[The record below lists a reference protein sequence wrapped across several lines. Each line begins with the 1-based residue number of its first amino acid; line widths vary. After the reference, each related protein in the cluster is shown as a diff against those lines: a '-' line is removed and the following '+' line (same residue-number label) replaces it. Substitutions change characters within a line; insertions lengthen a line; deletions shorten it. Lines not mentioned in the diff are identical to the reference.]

1 MNYRAV
7 AGLLL
12 VVSLLPVAGC
22 DKATP
27 VAPSGTILTISA
39 NPSQVAL
46 NGRSTITVV
55 GRKPDGN
62 PLNPGTEIRL
72 TAERGTIDSIV
83 TTDSS
88 GTATAVFHADSR
100 SGAVKISAATGG
112 GDAKAD
118 TSIQVGQAT
127 DQKPTVLLSVNPST
141 IPINGSA
148 TVTVIGRNVDGS
160 PASGQRV
167 TLTSNLGTLSRT
179 SVPLD
184 ANGTGTAMLTASTQ
198 SGMATVTAV
207 LGSGDPVMV
216 MVTIRDRT
224 LVLQASPASIT
235 RPANDTDVVSISLVA
250 RVTDF
255 QGNPVSGVAVT
266 FQQQRGTIVPTGT
279 VNTGS
284 DGTAKATLQIR
295 RADLNASD
303 TSFQVT
309 ASIPSGSGDP
319 ISQTVTITVTSS

>member
-1 MNYRAV
+1 MNYRVV

-27 VAPSGTILTISA
+27 VAPSGTVLTISA
-39 NPSQVAL
+39 NPTQIAL
-46 NGRSTITVV
+46 NGTSTITVV

-72 TAERGTIDSIV
+72 TAERGTLPSIV
-83 TTDSS
+83 TVDSS

-100 SGAVKISAATGG
+100 AGAVKVSAATGG

-118 TSIQVGQAT
+118 TSVQVGQST
-127 DQKPTVLLSVNPST
+127 DQKPTVLVSVNPSV
-141 IPINGSA
+141 IPINGSS
-148 TVTVIGRNVDGS
+148 TITVIGRNVDGS
-160 PASGQRV
+160 PAAGQRV

-184 ANGTGTAMLTASTQ
+184 SNGTGTAMLTATAQ

-207 LGSGDPVMV
+207 LGSSDPVMA

-224 LVLQASPASIT
+224 LVL
-235 RPANDTDVVSISLVA
+235 
-250 RVTDF
+250 
-255 QGNPVSGVAVT
+255 
-266 FQQQRGTIVPTGT
+266 
-279 VNTGS
+279 
-284 DGTAKATLQIR
+284 
-295 RADLNASD
+295 
-303 TSFQVT
+303 
-309 ASIPSGSGDP
+309 
-319 ISQTVTITVTSS
+319 

>member
-1 MNYRAV
+1 MNYRVV
-7 AGLLL
+7 ACLLL

-27 VAPSGTILTISA
+27 VAPAGTVLTISA
-39 NPSQVAL
+39 NPTQIGL
-46 NGRSTITVV
+46 NGTSTITVV

-72 TAERGTIDSIV
+72 SADRGTIAAIL

-88 GTATAVFHADSR
+88 GTASTVYRADGRQGTA
-100 SGAVKISAATGG
+100 KITATTGG
-112 GDAKAD
+112 GDAKAEAD
-118 TSIQVGQAT
+118 IQVGQAS
-127 DQKPTVLLSVNPST
+127 DQKPTVLLSVNPNV
-141 IPINGSA
+141 IPINGTA
-148 TVTVIGRNVDGS
+148 TITVIGRNVDGS
-160 PASGQRV
+160 PATGQRV
-167 TLTSNLGTLSRT
+167 TLTSNLGTIKDT
-179 SVPLD
+179 SVLLD
-184 ANGTGTAMLTASTQ
+184 SSGTGTTTLKASTQ

-207 LGSGDPVMV
+207 LGSSDPVMT

-235 RPANDTDVVSISLVA
+235 RPANDTSVVKITLIA

-255 QGNPVSGVAVT
+255 QGNPVQGVAVT
-266 FQQQRGTIVPTGT
+266 FQTQRGTLNPTGIVT
-279 VNTGS
+279 TGT
-284 DGTAKATLQIR
+284 DGTATTTVEIR
-295 RADLNASD
+295 RQDLSSSD

-319 ISQTVTITVTSS
+319 ISQTATITVTSS